1 MLDIEG
7 NLFAQNVDAICIT
20 TNGFVK
26 KDGRCVAGRGCAKEA
41 RDRWPDFDLDLGTSI
56 HKYGNVPSLI
66 IKSLESD
73 VTYDVLS
80 FPVKPEYGYCNLD
93 GSNVVK
99 HMRNRFKTA
108 YRDSRNRIIRGD
120 RVPGWATT
128 AQLPL
133 IIDSAKK
140 LVELADRLNYKK
152 VVIPRPGCGAG
163 ELSWETVQP
172 ELNKI
177 LDNRFHSITFKK

>member
-1 MLDIEG
+1 MIEIKG
-7 NLFAQNVDAICIT
+7 NMFDQEADAICIT

-41 RDRWPDFDLDLGTSI
+41 RDRWLDFDLKLGTSI
-56 HKYGNVPSLI
+56 RKHGNVPSLI
-66 IKSLESD
+66 LRSSELD
-73 VTYDVLS
+73 TVYDVLS
-80 FPVKPEYGYCNLD
+80 FPVKPEYDHCNLN

-99 HMRNRFKTA
+99 HMRDRFKRA
-108 YRDSRNRIIRGD
+108 YRDSRNRVIRGD

-140 LVELADRLNYKK
+140 LVDLADCLDYKK
-152 VVIPRPGCGAG
+152 IIIPRPGCGAG
-163 ELSWETVQP
+163 ELEWHTVAP

-177 LDNRFHSITFKK
+177 LDDRFFCITFE